1 MADIS
6 HHQFIALLKKSNVI
20 VEKKL
25 QPWLAR
31 VAKIESVRK
40 LAKSLVEEEL
50 LTTWQAKFLL
60 SGRHRL
66 RIGNYF
72 LLSRLHRDELGARY
86 LAVHASLDRKVEL
99 QIFARDLI
107 SDTKRWK
114 DMIQKATLVAKLD
127 HSALVHVYDIDHDD
141 DRYFLV
147 VEHVQGRSLDVQKE
161 IFTTSQIGQLIL
173 QCTEGIEVAHQN
185 QVVHGTIDQS
195 DVLLT
200 EKGTIKLQNLTVS
213 PMRNQQDDTPE
224 AKPIA
229 DFIALASLGEKLL
242 AANPG
247 TGSGSGVGLAAIFAL
262 MKTEGASAIDKLK
275 QWVEVTLSTEVYRFD
290 ATESGAKPIFSS
302 TLEST
307 SSFDLTKQDD
317 VSYRPD
323 VPDANESAVSSASII
338 KAAKAS
344 PAFLAACAL
353 GLVMFGGI
361 VSFGLSRAYS
371 KMALVPAAEV
381 SAGEA
386 RRDLVD
392 DAKAAKHKQ
401 KEQKAFNQWQAKQA
415 EEGNANPS
423 NGATEAKTT
432 KKKQH
437 RKNIKSPQKSDR
449 QENPDDVQDG
459 KVTQEEPR
467 KDVERNTSVS
477 DQVSSE
483 ESKSN
488 LVEKPKEASNKFLD
502 IFGKRNKD
510 KGDTKDPKNNGAI
523 VPAPAGVEPNN
534 LQRLSGIRAAREKA
548 LHKAGVKTFAQIA
561 KASPAALDK
570 ALQDNGTNK
579 IGEKKWAEIIAA
591 AKLLAEKSAQKA
603 ADHFRKVSSTFA
615 LPEIESTEPV
625 KLTKLVIPSIYLLDI
640 ELISPDGVS
649 PRKHYFELKKSVSNN
664 QAWVVSSKKTKTNKQ
679 SNEIAEMKKL
689 DDALTFAWLPSA
701 AKDRSA
707 VYLRN
712 CLVRLSTQDGK
723 SCVASL
729 RKEQQVRSLRIN
741 DDDPIDTLSVAI
753 EGVPHSDRLRV
764 ELVAINSRERLV
776 ELVNPTITPDSPGVI
791 NLKFRETSG
800 QFLTLQVAVK
810 RSGKSLKLTAGLVFD
825 GGLIKNSKQLTAI
838 KNRLDAI
845 AASVLRQ
852 SSANPRDKE
861 LEKLKSAAE
870 RNVQR
875 MDEYE
880 KAITWLFEGDGG
892 IGQAIDFEISADFD
906 DAKTLLVRSVRS
918 NKNEDKKN
926 KKKKK

>member
-25 QPWLAR
+25 QPWLAG
-31 VAKIESVRK
+31 VAKIESARK

-99 QIFARDLI
+99 QIFARDLT

-275 QWVEVTLSTEVYRFD
+275 QWVEVTPSTEVYRSE
-290 ATESGAKPIFSS
+290 ATKSGAKPIFSS
-302 TLEST
+302 TLESA

-361 VSFGLSRAYS
+361 VAFGFSRAYS
-371 KMALVPAAEV
+371 KMVVVPVAEV

-432 KKKQH
+432 KKKRR
-437 RKNIKSPQKSDR
+437 RKNKKSPQKSDR

-488 LVEKPKEASNKFLD
+488 LVEKPKEASNNYLD
-502 IFGKRNKD
+502 IFGMRNKD
-510 KGDTKDPKNNGAI
+510 KGDTKDPKNDGAI
-523 VPAPAGVEPNN
+523 VPAPADVEPDN
-534 LQRLSGIRAAREKA
+534 LQRLSGIRAAREEA
-548 LHKAGVKTFAQIA
+548 LYKAGIKTFAQIA

-591 AKLLAEKSAQKA
+591 AKPLAEESAEKA
-603 ADHFRKVSSTFA
+603 ADHFRKISRAFA

-625 KLTKLVIPSIYLLDI
+625 KLTKLVIPSIYGLDI

-649 PRKHYFELKKSVSNN
+649 PRKHCFELKKSVSNN
-664 QAWVVSSKKTKTNKQ
+664 QAWVVSSKKTKTSKQ

-689 DDALTFAWLPSA
+689 DEALTFAWLPSA
-701 AKDRSA
+701 AKDKSA

-753 EGVPHSDRLRV
+753 EGLPHSDRLRV

-776 ELVNPTITPDSPGVI
+776 KLANSTITPDSPGVI
-791 NLKFRETSG
+791 NLKYRETSG

-810 RSGKSLKLTAGLVFD
+810 RSGKSFKLTAGLVFD

-838 KNRLDAI
+838 KNKFDEI
-845 AASVLRQ
+845 AAGALRQ

-861 LEKLKSAAE
+861 LGKLKSAAE
-870 RNVQR
+870 RDVQR
-875 MDEYE
+875 MEDYE
-880 KAITWLFEGDGG
+880 KAITWLFEGD
-892 IGQAIDFEISADFD
+892 GQAIDFEISADFD
-906 DAKTLLVRSVRS
+906 DAKTLLVKSS
-918 NKNEDKKN
+918 KNKDKVKKN

>member
-20 VEKKL
+20 AEKKL
-25 QPWLAR
+25 QPWLAKTT
-31 VAKIESVRK
+31 KIESARK

-72 LLSRLHRDELGARY
+72 LLSRLRRDELGARY

-99 QIFARDLI
+99 QIFARDLT
-107 SDTKRWK
+107 SDVKRWK

-127 HSALVHVYDIDHDD
+127 HAALVHVYDIDHDD

-147 VEHVQGRSLDVQKE
+147 VERVQGRSLDVQKE
-161 IFTTSQIGQLIL
+161 IFTTPQIGQLIL

-200 EKGTIKLQNLTVS
+200 EKGTVKLQNLTVS
-213 PMRNQQDDTPE
+213 PMRNQQNDAPE

-229 DFIALASLGEKLL
+229 DFIALAALGEKLL

-262 MKTEGASAIDKLK
+262 MKTEGAGAIDKLR
-275 QWVEVTLSTEVYRFD
+275 QWVEATPSTEVYRSE
-290 ATESGAKPIFSS
+290 ATKSGAKPIFSS

-361 VSFGLSRAYS
+361 VAFGLSRAYS
-371 KMALVPAAEV
+371 KMVVVPAVEASAE
-381 SAGEA
+381 EA
-386 RRDLVD
+386 KRDWAD
-392 DAKAAKHKQ
+392 RGKAAK
-401 KEQKAFNQWQAKQA
+401 QANEDK
-415 EEGNANPS
+415 ANPTGDS
-423 NGATEAKTT
+423 TEAEKP
-432 KKKQH
+432 KKKRR
-437 RKNIKSPQKSDR
+437 RKKKKSPKSNDR
-449 QENPDDVQDG
+449 QNNPDIVQDG
-459 KVTQEEPR
+459 KEEQ
-467 KDVERNTSVS
+467 KESKQGNKSVA
-477 DQVSSE
+477 DQVSNE
-483 ESKSN
+483 PPKSN
-488 LVEKPKEASNKFLD
+488 PDEKPKEEPSEFSKILD
-502 IFGKRNKD
+502 SGKKD
-510 KGDTKDPKNNGAI
+510 KNARNDGAI
-523 VPAPAGVEPNN
+523 VPAPADVEPDN
-534 LQRLSGIRAAREKA
+534 LLELNGIGDSRQKLLYA
-548 LHKAGVKTFAQIA
+548 AGVKTFAQIA
-561 KASPAALDK
+561 KSNPAVLDEVFRK
-570 ALQDNGTNK
+570 GGANK
-579 IGEKKWAEIIAA
+579 LGEEKWTQIIAA
-591 AKLLAEKSAQKA
+591 AKPLAEESAEKA
-603 ADHFRKVSSTFA
+603 ADHFRKISRAFE

-625 KLTKLVIPSIYLLDI
+625 ELTKLVIPSIYLLDI
-640 ELISPDGVS
+640 ELISPDGIS
-649 PRKHYFELKKSVSNN
+649 PRKNYFELKRSASDK
-664 QAWVVSSKKTKTNKQ
+664 QAWVVSSRKTKTSKQ
-679 SNEIAEMKKL
+679 SNEIATMKKL
-689 DDALTFAWLPSA
+689 DDALTFAWLESA

-741 DDDPIDTLSVAI
+741 DDDPTDTLSVAI
-753 EGVPHSDRLRV
+753 EGLPRPDRLRV
-764 ELVAINSRERLV
+764 ELVAINSSERLV
-776 ELVNPTITPDSPGVI
+776 QLANSTITPDSPGVI
-791 NLKFRETSG
+791 NLRYRETSG

-838 KNRLDAI
+838 KNKLDEI
-845 AASVLRQ
+845 ATGALRQ
-852 SSANPRDKE
+852 ASASPKNKE
-861 LEKLKSAAE
+861 LGKLKSSAE

-875 MDEYE
+875 MEEYE

-892 IGQAIDFEISADFD
+892 IGQAIEFEISADFD
-906 DAKTLLVRSVRS
+906 DAKTLLVKSS
-918 NKNEDKKN
+918 KNKDKVKKN